1 MANKYYL
8 TNKVQPGEI
17 KPGFADAAKAL
28 AEADDLV
35 AYGIRRGLMSYPH
48 GTEFDAT
55 GRPIPKLQATR
66 ATYTKPI
73 ESYSCLRAYLM
84 HDNGSTHVAIAKAV
98 QASTVKVGAIIA
110 HGRTLWLAQKAVATT
125 GKGKET
131 KEESKRASGSGN
143 AQGGATKGK
152 HLPPGGNPPS
162 QNLESRGQS
171 RPLSQRA

>member
-17 KPGFADAAKAL
+17 KPGFAEAAKAL

-110 HGRTLWLAQKAVATT
+110 HGKTLWLAQRAVVTT
-125 GKGKET
+125 GEGKET
-131 KEESKRASGSGN
+131 KEESKRASGAASER
-143 AQGGATKGK
+143 GGASEAS
-152 HLPPGGNPPS
+152 HRPPGGNPPS
-162 QNLESRGQS
+162 QNLASRGPS
-171 RPLSQRA
+171 RPMIPRA

>member
-1 MANKYYL
+1 MRNKYYL

-17 KPGFADAAKAL
+17 QPGFADAAKAL

-35 AYGIRRGLMSYPH
+35 AYGLRRGLMSYPH
-48 GTEFDAT
+48 GTQFDAT

-84 HDNGSTHVAIAKAV
+84 RDNGSTHAEIARAV
-98 QASTVKVGAIIA
+98 QCSIVKVAAIIA
-110 HGRTLWLAQKAVATT
+110 HGKTLWLAQRAAVTT

-131 KEESKRASGSGN
+131 NQQSKRASGAAAHAAGHSKASTSPRMGTLP
-143 AQGGATKGK
+143 AKTFRAGAKAD
-152 HLPPGGNPPS
+152 
-162 QNLESRGQS
+162 R
-171 RPLSQRA
+171 

>member
-17 KPGFADAAKAL
+17 KPGFAEAAKAL

-110 HGRTLWLAQKAVATT
+110 HGKTLWLAQRAVATT

-131 KEESKRASGSGN
+131 NEQSKRASGQPASAAGQPK
-143 AQGGATKGK
+143 ASTSPRVGTLPAKTFKAGAKAD
-152 HLPPGGNPPS
+152 
-162 QNLESRGQS
+162 R
-171 RPLSQRA
+171 

>member
-1 MANKYYL
+1 MGNKYYL

-17 KPGFADAAKAL
+17 KPGFADSAKAL

-84 HDNGSTHVAIAKAV
+84 HDNGSTYAEIGKAV
-98 QASTVKVGAIIA
+98 QSSIVKVGAIIA
-110 HGRTLWLAQKAVATT
+110 HGKTLWLAQRAAMTT

-131 KEESKRASGSGN
+131 KEQSKRASGAAAN
-143 AQGGATKGK
+143 AA
-152 HLPPGGNPPS
+152 
-162 QNLESRGQS
+162 GQS
-171 RPLSQRA
+171 KAGTSPRMGTLPDKTSRAGAKEER

>member
-17 KPGFADAAKAL
+17 KPGFAEAAKAL

-110 HGRTLWLAQKAVATT
+110 HGRTLWLAQRAVVTT

-131 KEESKRASGSGN
+131 NEQSKRASGAGN
-143 AQGGATKGK
+143 AQDGATKGK

-171 RPLSQRA
+171 RPMIPRA